1 MFSFCDRTEAEREA
15 ALSCVDIYCKVIG
28 ACAIHSLED
37 DFFPLGVE
45 AQNVTY
51 QPFALG
57 QLLRR
62 DVFDVLAACGI
73 AFPVEVR
80 SHKYRWLYP
89 SRWLW

>member
-1 MFSFCDRTEAEREA
+1 MFSFCGRTEAEREA

-45 AQNVTY
+45 AQNVAY
-51 QPFALG
+51 QPFAFG

-62 DVFDVLAACGI
+62 DVFDMLAACGI
-73 AFPVEVR
+73 AFPLTFEAGGEVA
-80 SHKYRWLYP
+80 
-89 SRWLW
+89 

>member
-15 ALSCVDIYCKVIG
+15 ALSCVDIYCKVFG

-45 AQNVTY
+45 AQNVAY
-51 QPFALG
+51 QPLALG

-62 DVFDVLAACGI
+62 DVFDVFAACGI
-73 AFPVEVR
+73 AFPFAFEAGGEVA
-80 SHKYRWLYP
+80 
-89 SRWLW
+89 